1 MCRLICPIVLISI
14 VTTQNITLKHLSVR
28 RQRRGSIFNSD
39 KVHMR
44 KDKGREGDAFW
55 LSSKF
60 ASTVEQRRRLRTKK
74 CLNAHCRFSCL
85 NVRVLFYSA
94 TLQVSVNHFLPG
106 LGRFWFLR
114 GFIKNIYLVCD
125 DVYYSDQTAIYWI
138 LWILQ
143 LLIPEPSAT
152 ITNSH
157 IIGTTFTI

>member
-1 MCRLICPIVLISI
+1 
-14 VTTQNITLKHLSVR
+14 
-28 RQRRGSIFNSD
+28 
-39 KVHMR
+39 MR
-44 KDKGREGDAFW
+44 IA
-55 LSSKF
+55 
-60 ASTVEQRRRLRTKK
+60 V
-74 CLNAHCRFSCL
+74 FSCL
-85 NVRVLFYSA
+85 NVRVLFYSP
-94 TLQVSVNHFLPG
+94 TLEISVNHFLPG

>member
-44 KDKGREGDAFW
+44 KDKGFP
-55 LSSKF
+55 LSEYSR
-60 ASTVEQRRRLRTKK
+60 AEERRTKK

-85 NVRVLFYSA
+85 NVRVLFYSP

-106 LGRFWFLR
+106 LGGFWFLR